1 MIGLKLTN
9 VIGPRGGNYDYKGL
23 DTNKFVPGTLV
34 YPSES
39 YDFYVIT
46 EQSREEIPEHE
57 DIHLITEEEY
67 EAAYEAER
75 NRPREPGPIEKL
87 QAENEELRRQLD
99 ALQLAVMGM
108 MDEGGNA

>member
-9 VIGPRGGNYDYKGL
+9 IIGPRGGDCDYKGL
-23 DTNKFVPGTLV
+23 DTRKFVPGTLI
-34 YPSES
+34 YPTGS

-46 EQSREEIPEHE
+46 EQEDIPEHP

-67 EAAYEAER
+67 EAAYNAER
-75 NRPREPGPIEKL
+75 ERQHEPGPIEKL

-108 MDEGGNA
+108 MDAGGDA

>member
-23 DTNKFVPGTLV
+23 DTNKFVPGTLI
-34 YPSES
+34 YPTGS

-46 EQSREEIPEHE
+46 EQEDIPEHPE
-57 DIHLITEEEY
+57 IFIITEEEY

-87 QAENEELRRQLD
+87 QAENEELRKQID
-99 ALQLAVMGM
+99 AMQLALMGI
-108 MDEGGNA
+108 MDTGGNV